1 MKRFKGFLAVA
12 GMVVLVSTSAY
23 ASGFAI
29 MEQSV
34 SGLGNAFAGG
44 SAGAED
50 ASTVYFN
57 PAGMTRLEGTQFV
70 GGVHAILPS
79 FAFKNEGST
88 HVLTPQTTEGLIGD
102 NGGDG
107 GTLGVV
113 PNLYITHA
121 LDNDWFVGLGINAPF
136 GLVTEYDDEWVGRY
150 HGVTSGIMTVN
161 INPAIAYKDGAMSLG
176 FGLSLMYMDAE
187 LSQMIDFGTL
197 TAAAGGIPQRE
208 DGKAELTAD
217 DWSYGFNFGLL
228 YEPSEDTRIGVHYR
242 SQVHQTLKGDADF
255 TVPAKSQAILNALG
269 SGAFQDTSAQGS
281 INLPDSLSFSVYH
294 RFSPKFA
301 MMADALWTNWAT
313 FEDLTMEFGNPEQP
327 DSVTT
332 ENWKA
337 VWRLALGATYSYN
350 EKLDLRCGV
359 AYDETPIPSAEY
371 RTPRLP
377 DEDRIW
383 LSAGAG
389 YDIFAN
395 TRLDVAYTHLI
406 GKDAKINKD
415 PVGED
420 ELRGGLKGTAEVTG
434 DIFSAQVSMRW

>member
-1 MKRFKGFLAVA
+1 MFAVA
-12 GMVVLVSTSAY
+12 GLAALVSTSAY

-44 SAGAED
+44 AAGAED

-57 PAGMTRLEGTQFV
+57 PAGMTRLEGTQAV

-79 FAFKNEGST
+79 FTFKNEGST
-88 HVLTPQTTEGLIGD
+88 HALTGQTGEGLIGD

-113 PNLYITHA
+113 PNLYVTHA
-121 LDNDWFVGLGINAPF
+121 LSSDWFVGLGVNAPF
-136 GLVTEYDDEWVGRY
+136 GLVTEYDDYWVGRY
-150 HGVTSGIMTVN
+150 HGVTSGITTVN
-161 INPAIAYKDGAMSLG
+161 VNPAVAYKDGDMSLG
-176 FGLSLMYMDAE
+176 VGLSLMYMDAE
-187 LSQMIDFGTL
+187 LSQMVDFGTL
-197 TAAAGGIPQRE
+197 TVAAGGIPQRE

-217 DWSYGFNFGLL
+217 GWSYGFNVGFL
-228 YEPSEDTRIGVHYR
+228 YEPSENTRVGVHYR
-242 SQVHQTLKGDADF
+242 SQVHQTLEGEADF
-255 TVPAKSQAILNALG
+255 TVPAKSQAILDALG
-269 SGAFQDTSAQGS
+269 SAAFQDTTAEGD
-281 INLPDSLSFSVYH
+281 IALPDSLSISVYH
-294 RFSPKFA
+294 RFNPKLA

-313 FEDLTMEFGNPEQP
+313 FEDLTMVFGNPAQP

-332 ENWKA
+332 ENWKE
-337 VWRLALGATYSYN
+337 VWRLALGGTYSYS
-350 EKLDLRCGV
+350 EKLDLRCGI
-359 AYDETPIPSAEY
+359 AYDETPIPSAAY

-377 DEDRIW
+377 DEDRVW

-389 YDIFAN
+389 YEVFNNAK
-395 TRLDVAYTHLI
+395 LDVAYTHLF

-420 ELRGGLKGTAEVTG
+420 ESRGGLKGTAEVSG